1 MRAFIHV
8 DVFVIILTTSSLH
21 GMMKLLCLILICK
34 VDAYLVVLR
43 KHSKSTQ
50 IQPKSGTLIIK
61 RHAPMPKQ
69 DHLHLRGKYGRKH
82 VLQCT

>member
-1 MRAFIHV
+1 
-8 DVFVIILTTSSLH
+8 
-21 GMMKLLCLILICK
+21 MMKLLCLSLICK

-50 IQPKSGTLIIK
+50 IQPKSGTLIII
-61 RHAPMPKQ
+61 RHTPMPKK

-82 VLQCT
+82 ALQCT